1 MIRRPDFATALR
13 TPHTPF
19 VRAAPLRYTGASAL
33 ASPPLMTDRPTFI
46 HNGSSLSRFT
56 TLEVGGGFAALASPM
71 NDREVAEALAWAR
84 EREQAVLVLGGGSNL
99 LAADADTNTIVLQS
113 ADFTIDV
120 EVGADDRVR
129 LHVGAGVEWDE
140 LVAFS
145 VDEGLAGLECLSGIP
160 GRVGAAPIQNIGAYG
175 QEVGPVIRR
184 VRRVARADGTASEV
198 DGDACGFDYRM
209 SHFKG
214 AWRDAYVVTGV
225 TLELV
230 RGGPPTLAYTELQQ
244 RLGVRERGPAPSLA
258 AVRRAVLEI
267 RADKAMVLDPAD
279 ANTRS
284 AGSFFMNPIVDA
296 ATLATVRERVTQ
308 AGLDPAA
315 MPAYPA
321 ANGDTKLSAAWL
333 IERAGFARGF
343 AFGRA
348 GLSERHC
355 LAIINRDGATARD
368 IVQLASLIR
377 RGVRRTFGVTLCPEP
392 VFVGFDEDVDALL
405 R

>member
-1 MIRRPDFATALR
+1 
-13 TPHTPF
+13 
-19 VRAAPLRYTGASAL
+19 
-33 ASPPLMTDRPTFI
+33 MTDRPTFI

-99 LAADADTNTIVLQS
+99 LAADADTNTLVLQS

-129 LHVGAGVEWDE
+129 LHVGAGVEWDELVAFSVDEGLAGLECLSGIPGRVGAGVEWDE

-296 ATLATVRERVTQ
+296 ATLATVREAATQ